1 MLRGHATAK
10 VDEKGRFKIPAEF
23 SGTFLELC
31 GEDRRTYMTSAD
43 GERILVYPM
52 PLWEEYERK
61 LASLPSLDQDLD
73 ALRLALGYWG
83 HVIPIDGQGRLRIHA
98 DLLKQLKIDG
108 TVSIF
113 GKQQILEI
121 WNHERLAASPP
132 KVDRASLAALA
143 DKYGI

>member
-23 SGTFLELC
+23 SGGFLELC
-31 GEDRRTYMTSAD
+31 GADRRTFMTSED

-52 PLWEEYERK
+52 PVWEEYEHR
-61 LASLPSLDQDLD
+61 LDSLPRTDPELDR
-73 ALRLALGYWG
+73 LRLALSYWG
-83 HVIPIDGQGRLRIHA
+83 QEIPVDGQGRLRIHG
-98 DLLKQLKIDG
+98 DLLRELGIDG

-113 GKQQILEI
+113 GKQRILEV
-121 WNHERLAASPP
+121 WNHEKLAASPP
-132 KVDRASLAALA
+132 RLDRASLARLA